1 MTVKNMTKLRCK
13 VQFPFDYMHILL
25 LLAMSSPLQGST
37 GGCEGHGI
45 LKRLRS
51 LTIAQRS
58 SSPTASF
65 VSHTPLLKQPSSS
78 RDQPQ
83 HHPGHVLSPLDF
95 TDEDYARF
103 SVNYVGSA
111 ALELPLT
118 PQSVLEAIT
127 VFNEE
132 GVAAGQAA
140 VQGNVIH
147 MQVSSLGIN
156 LTDKKHR
163 LFVNRNYPRKQLVG
177 YCVHPNDSKCF
188 AIASQRPGF
197 PSSMKVH
204 VFRPV
209 QEPTQQ
215 ILDAIKFWLEIDPI
229 SL

>member
-1 MTVKNMTKLRCK
+1 
-13 VQFPFDYMHILL
+13 
-25 LLAMSSPLQGST
+25 MSSPLQGST

-78 RDQPQ
+78 R
-83 HHPGHVLSPLDF
+83 
-95 TDEDYARF
+95 DYARF

-147 MQVSSLGIN
+147 MQVSSLGID

-215 ILDAIKFWLEIDPI
+215 ILDAIKFWLEIDPV

>member
-58 SSPTASF
+58 SSPAASF

-215 ILDAIKFWLEIDPI
+215 ILDAIKFWLEIDPV

>member
-1 MTVKNMTKLRCK
+1 
-13 VQFPFDYMHILL
+13 
-25 LLAMSSPLQGST
+25 MSSPLQGST

-111 ALELPLT
+111 ALELTLT

-127 VFNEE
+127 IFNEE

-177 YCVHPNDSKCF
+177 YCVHPNDSRCF

-215 ILDAIKFWLEIDPI
+215 ILDAIKFWLEIDPV